1 MSLISIKT
9 NNILYMQAVYL
20 IFHSASVKL
29 LERLCKVK
37 WVLQGTKFQAIVKLH
52 LHEIS
57 V

>member
-37 WVLQGTKFQAIVKLH
+37 NEVYKAPNFKP
-52 LHEIS
+52 
-57 V
+57 